1 MDYDQ
6 STIATVYE
14 AARSLSAEALSQWLE
29 LVARDAHP
37 VAGNVIVDVGCGT
50 GRFSEPLANRFEA
63 RVIGV
68 DPSRKMLEVAR
79 RNLRTDQVEFRH
91 ASADALPVA
100 DEAADIV
107 FMSMVFHH
115 LDDPGGAARECR
127 RVLRKNGRVCVRTT
141 VREADFPH
149 RHFFPAIHPLIEE
162 LLPGRRDVSQVFEAV
177 GFTQSVH
184 EIVTHVAAQ
193 NWSTFVYKSG
203 LRADSFL
210 ARISD
215 ESFEAGMLALRE
227 HAARIPANEAV
238 VEELDWYVFGNRP
251 S

>member
-6 STIATVYE
+6 STIATVYD

-37 VAGNVIVDVGCGT
+37 VAGCLIVDVGCGT
-50 GRFSEPLANRFEA
+50 GRFSEPLANRFNA

-68 DPSRKMLEVAR
+68 DPSRTMLEIAR
-79 RNLRTDQVEFRH
+79 RNLRTEQVEFRQ
-91 ASADALPVA
+91 APADALPLA
-100 DEAADIV
+100 DAAADIV

-115 LDDPGGAARECR
+115 LDDPSAAARECR
-127 RVLRKNGRVCVRTT
+127 RVLRKDGRVCVRTT

-149 RHFFPAIHPLIEE
+149 RHFFPAIHPLIEAM
-162 LLPGRRDVSQVFEAV
+162 LPTRSEVGRVFEAV
-177 GFTQSVH
+177 GFTPLVH
-184 EIVTHVAAQ
+184 NIVRHIAAQ
-193 NWSTFVYKSG
+193 DWSTFVDKSG

-215 ESFEAGMLALRE
+215 QSFEAGMLALRE
-227 HAARIPANEAV
+227 HAARAPVHEAV
-238 VEELDWYVFGNRP
+238 VEDLDWYVFGNQP
-251 S
+251 I